1 MNDRILAAFLN
12 AIEALAAAQ
21 TRIAAATERCAAA
34 QERSADAAARIADVH
49 ELRTAFDYPVRPA
62 REGEKP

>member
-34 QERSADAAARIADVH
+34 QERSADAAARIAAVY
-49 ELRTAFDYPVRPA
+49 ELRAALDTPPA